1 MNEPIKIDRQ
11 FVDDIRG
18 IIDRGIAAASSAV
31 ANTAIATYWNIGKRI
46 VEEEQ
51 AGAARAQYGKKIIPA
66 LADELKLSYGGGYG
80 KRNLAYYR
88 KFYLAFPDT
97 GILHTCV
104 QNLSWSHIRL
114 LIHVE
119 DEEARMW
126 YMREASEEM
135 WSVRTLERNVTTQY
149 YGRRLASQREH
160 LPLPAP
166 AVVEQSAPEAYIKN
180 PLVAEFL
187 GFNRNSNYTE
197 TELEQA
203 LIDNLQHFIMEL
215 GRGFAFVDR
224 QKHIRTELG
233 DFYADLVFYNYRM
246 KRFVIFE
253 LKTHAL
259 SHADVGQ
266 LDMYVRIYD
275 DLVKGEDD
283 NPTVGVLL
291 CTDTDKTIA
300 KYSVLH
306 DSEQL
311 YAAKYMAYM
320 PTEEELLREIEQ
332 QKRFFLEQHN
342 NNQLEEEKE

>member
-1 MNEPIKIDRQ
+1 MDTPFKIDKK
-11 FVDDIRG
+11 FIEDIRD
-18 IIDRGIAAASSAV
+18 IIDKGISAASKAV
-31 ANTAIATYWNIGKRI
+31 ANTAIYTYWNIGRRI

-51 AGAARAQYGKKIIPA
+51 AGSARAQYGKRIIYA
-66 LADELKLSYGGGYG
+66 LAEDLKLSYGGGYG
-80 KRNLAYYR
+80 QRNLAYYR
-88 KFYLAFPDT
+88 KFYLSFPNQE
-97 GILHTCV
+97 ILHTCV

-119 DEEARMW
+119 DKEARYW

-135 WSVRTLERNVTTQY
+135 WSVRTLERNITTQY
-149 YGRRLASQREH
+149 YGRRLACQREH
-160 LPLPAP
+160 LPLPSP
-166 AVVEQSAPEAYIKN
+166 VMEEKSTPEEYIKN

-187 GFNRNSNYTE
+187 GFKRNNNYTE

-203 LIDNLQHFIMEL
+203 LIDNLQQFIMEL

-224 QKHIRTELG
+224 QKHIRTDLG

-253 LKTHAL
+253 LKTHTL
-259 SHADVGQ
+259 NHADVGQ
-266 LDMYVRIYD
+266 LDMYVRMYD

-283 NPTVGVLL
+283 NPTIGVLL

-306 DSEQL
+306 DSDQL
-311 YAAKYMAYM
+311 YATKFMTYM

-332 QKRFFLEQHN
+332 QKRFFLEQHGN
-342 NNQLEEEKE
+342 IDLNR

>member
-1 MNEPIKIDRQ
+1 MSNNDIVITRQ
-11 FVDDIRG
+11 FVNDIRK
-18 IIDRGIAAASSAV
+18 IIDNGISTASTAV
-31 ANTAIATYWNIGKRI
+31 ANVAIFTYWNIGKRI

-51 AGAARAQYGKKIIPA
+51 AGSARAQYGKKIIPA
-66 LADELKLSYGGGYG
+66 LAEELRLSYGGGYG

-88 KFYLAFPDT
+88 KFYLAFPNSE
-97 GILHTCV
+97 ILHTCV

-119 DEEARMW
+119 DEEARFW
-126 YMREASEEM
+126 YMKEASEDM
-135 WSVRTLERNVTTQY
+135 WSVRTLERNITTQY
-149 YGRRLASQREH
+149 YGRRLASQREQ

-166 AVVEQSAPEAYIKN
+166 TVVEKSSPEAYIKN

-187 GFNRNSNYTE
+187 GLNRYSNYSE

-203 LIDNLQHFIMEL
+203 LIDNLQQFILEL

-224 QKHIRTELG
+224 QKHIRTDLG

-259 SHADVGQ
+259 THADVGQ
-266 LDMYVRIYD
+266 LDMYVRMYD

-283 NPTVGVLL
+283 NPTIGVLL

-320 PTEEELLREIEQ
+320 PTEEELRKEIEQ
-332 QKRFFLEQHN
+332 QKRFFLEQH
-342 NNQLEEEKE
+342 EDR